1 MKFDIATLKKA
12 FNKAVDAH
20 KLNGQNPT
28 QLRPKIKS
36 ISKRRPLFEG
46 REDYRTLTYVGGRE
60 FVLDE
65 SAIASIVH
73 SYTALVAQLTGD
85 ATLIEKSF
93 FDQE

>member
-1 MKFDIATLKKA
+1 MKFDGARLKKA

-28 QLRPKIKS
+28 QVRPKIKS
-36 ISKRRPLFEG
+36 ISQRRPATADG
-46 REDYRTLTYVGGRE
+46 EDFRTLVYANGME
-60 FVLDE
+60 FVIDE
-65 SAIASIVH
+65 ASLASIVH

-93 FDQE
+93 FDEE